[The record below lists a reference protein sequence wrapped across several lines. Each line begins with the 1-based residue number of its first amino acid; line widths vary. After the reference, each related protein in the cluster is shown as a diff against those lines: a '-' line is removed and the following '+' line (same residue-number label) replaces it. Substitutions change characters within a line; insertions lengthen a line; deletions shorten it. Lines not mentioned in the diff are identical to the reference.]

1 MQEELELIFETAQEQ
16 MDKAMEHLE
25 KELIKIRAGRANPSM
40 LEGVKLDY
48 YGNLTPLNQ
57 VSNINTPD
65 ARTLS
70 VQPWEKAMMPE
81 IEKAI
86 IVANLG
92 LNPMN
97 NGEMIIINIPPLTEE
112 RRKELV
118 KRARSEAEDAKVG
131 IRNGRKEMMD
141 EIKQL
146 GKDGLSE
153 DSVKDAEGEAQTI
166 TDRYVQKVEG
176 ILSKRKRRSWPSK
189 PATRR
194 DHLSSTPRQ
203 RAPHAERWHRPGHWC
218 PK

>member
-1 MQEELELIFETAQEQ
+1 MQEEVELIFETAQEQ

-86 IVANLG
+86 IAANLG

-131 IRNGRKEMMD
+131 IR
-141 EIKQL
+141 
-146 GKDGLSE
+146 
-153 DSVKDAEGEAQTI
+153 
-166 TDRYVQKVEG
+166 
-176 ILSKRKRRSWPSK
+176 
-189 PATRR
+189 
-194 DHLSSTPRQ
+194 
-203 RAPHAERWHRPGHWC
+203 
-218 PK
+218 